1 MRTVKIIFL
10 LVKIFNNEQLAI
22 PKKIKYN
29 KHIYEYEKE
38 IYDWAYYK
46 DNKVKYLMSDVFN
59 SIDNVSDILN
69 YEVEIIEDILKE
81 DKKIDKLFNRC
92 VYANN
97 NKCIEDIILQVNKLI
112 DKENGE

>member
-1 MRTVKIIFL
+1 MRTVKIMFL
-10 LVKIFNNEQLAI
+10 LVRIFNDEPLAI

-38 IYDWAYYK
+38 VYDWCYYK

-69 YEVEIIEDILKE
+69 FEVEIVEDESDE
-81 DKKIDKLFNRC
+81 DNKIKR
-92 VYANN
+92 
-97 NKCIEDIILQVNKLI
+97 
-112 DKENGE
+112 